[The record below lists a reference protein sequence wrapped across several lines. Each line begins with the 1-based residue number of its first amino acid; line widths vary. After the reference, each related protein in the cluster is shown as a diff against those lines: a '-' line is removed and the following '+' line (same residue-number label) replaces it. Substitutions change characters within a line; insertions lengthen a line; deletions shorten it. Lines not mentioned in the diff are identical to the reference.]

1 VWIHFLA
8 VKPSKKPS
16 KKSGWVK
23 SAFVL
28 KWSPTP
34 GPSPSRRITFI
45 CFQPLPGVML
55 AVNRLFKSRSWTDV
69 MKDPYILINMA
80 FETWQELMDENAWK
94 LVDESR
100 EVEKVW

>member
-1 VWIHFLA
+1 
-8 VKPSKKPS
+8 
-16 KKSGWVK
+16 
-23 SAFVL
+23 
-28 KWSPTP
+28 
-34 GPSPSRRITFI
+34 
-45 CFQPLPGVML
+45 ML